1 MNEIKP
7 QDDSV
12 DVQKQTFE
20 QVAQPLIRWMAE
32 NVHPHHIVIV
42 TNTSAELLEGLR
54 RVSDARY
61 LQD

>member
-7 QDDSV
+7 QDGSV
-12 DVQKQTFE
+12 DAQEQTFE
-20 QVAQPLIRWMAE
+20 QATQPLIRWMAE

-54 RVSDARY
+54 RVSDVRY
-61 LQD
+61 LRD